1 MKNQKIKKILYT
13 SALIGSAILLVVS
26 VVYFLSVI
34 INFRADLTQTTE
46 SLSQTM
52 AKDAANEINVLLD
65 KELEN
70 ARLMAE
76 EIEKAGPDWDDA
88 ARVKVES
95 LLKEYGAN
103 REHQKYIAEIHY
115 YLDAKSKE
123 YRCDTSNAK
132 NDEEIE
138 SLEFFAVPGSDVK
151 SQSVTNAMNS
161 KSDPVFS
168 GIYEGNFEGSPELLP
183 IFVLWYPLPEGES
196 ACISGFVIYYKSR
209 VFFENSSF
217 YSMATEEDA
226 AAVQPEQ
233 ESEKKEAFT
242 NSAVLSC
249 VISRHESDW
258 NDWVIDLMGKN
269 STDKT
274 SFRLHGL
281 FFNILGHMANYNDGI
296 QKLQKGLDRTILN
309 EPDPVKRQAK
319 LDQMNCV
326 VTIPI
331 SSTRYAVATSPVPLT
346 LGELTVV
353 EIYDPSVIYRT
364 SYNFMGQ
371 MEGALI
377 FLGVIFIAILV
388 YLNYQRT
395 HLRDKK
401 ELEEQIDSVSGC
413 LTYRYF
419 INHAEEL
426 VDKNPTNRY
435 AVLMLR
441 VNYLQYL
448 GQLYGDEIFLKVI
461 RFVGEVFE
469 KLLDHTETYGYISD
483 SNFAVLLHY
492 QEEVELMNRL
502 RMINAIIYNFPELKT
517 KNNHVKVT
525 FGIYLVRPED
535 DFSTLQC
542 LEKAGMALRSTTF
555 SVDSL
560 FRFYNDELGADS
572 NRQAEIELKMESSL
586 ANDEFKV
593 FYQPKYNLKKEMID
607 SAEALVRWYDSDL
620 HRYYPPAD
628 FIPLFEENGFI
639 VKLDHYVFEAVCKF
653 ASERIKG
660 GEPLVPISVNASRV
674 TAGEPDFVRYYLA
687 VKRKYDVPN
696 NLLTIEFTEST
707 AMDNYEAL
715 RKIVADLKAGGI
727 GSSVDDFGSGFSSYS
742 ILKELKMDELKLDR
756 FFITAG
762 IDAERDDALLNSVI
776 KLGQKLGMKVTQ
788 EGVESVEMMDRL
800 RRAGCNTVQGY
811 YYSRPITQDDFAA
824 FLDRELA
831 KKETDGE
838 EKK

>member
-1 MKNQKIKKILYT
+1 MKNQKNQKIKKILYT
-13 SALIGSAILLVVS
+13 AALIGTAILLFVS

-34 INFRADLTQTTE
+34 IHFRADLKETTE
-46 SLSQTM
+46 SLSEQM
-52 AKDAANEINVLLD
+52 AVDAAADINIVLQA
-65 KELEN
+65 EL
-70 ARLMAE
+70 ARVEAMAE
-76 EIEKAGPDWDDA
+76 EIRFAGPFWNDTAKD
-88 ARVKVES
+88 KVERQ
-95 LLKEYGAN
+95 LREYREN
-103 REHQKYIAEIHY
+103 REHQAYIASDIRY
-115 YLDAKSKE
+115 YRDGTEYDSYGVVIPSTDNKSKSITNSMLS
-123 YRCDTSNAK
+123 DT
-132 NDEEIE
+132 
-138 SLEFFAVPGSDVK
+138 
-151 SQSVTNAMNS
+151 
-161 KSDPVFS
+161 PVFS
-168 GIYEGNFEGSPELLP
+168 GIFEGNYGHGMVRS
-183 IFVLWYPLPEGES
+183 FVLWYPFSDEDD
-196 ACISGFVIYYKSR
+196 ACIDGFLIYYLSDT
-209 VFFENSSF
+209 FFASTSF
-217 YSMATEEDA
+217 YRENVTTDEEEAEPQQTEE
-226 AAVQPEQ
+226 
-233 ESEKKEAFT
+233 KKQAFT
-242 NSAVLSC
+242 NNAAFSC
-249 VISRHESDW
+249 LISRHESDW
-258 NDWVIDLMGKN
+258 NTWVIDLIGRN
-269 STDKT
+269 STKELDFT
-274 SFRLHGL
+274 SPDQIFLKLATLTHGAEGVKYL
-281 FFNILGHMANYNDGI
+281 QSGLEQKETRVTTVSISATNYAI
-296 QKLQKGLDRTILN
+296 
-309 EPDPVKRQAK
+309 
-319 LDQMNCV
+319 
-326 VTIPI
+326 
-331 SSTRYAVATSPVPLT
+331 AVSPVPLT
-346 LGELTVV
+346 AGEIMIV
-353 EIYDPSVIYRT
+353 EIYNPAVIYRT
-364 SYNFMGQ
+364 SYSFMGQ

-377 FLGVIFIAILV
+377 FLGVIFVTILF

-395 HLRDKK
+395 HLREKK

-419 INHAEEL
+419 LNHSEEL

-435 AVLMLR
+435 AVAMLR

-492 QEEVELMNRL
+492 QEEAELMNRL
-502 RMINAIIYNFPELKT
+502 RMIHAIIYNFPELKT

-525 FGIYLVRPED
+525 FGIYLVRPEEKY
-535 DFSTLQC
+535 STLQC

-572 NRQAEIELKMESSL
+572 NRQAEIELKMETSL
-586 ANDEFKV
+586 QNDEFKV
-593 FYQPKYNLKKEMID
+593 FYQPKYNLKKDMID
-607 SAEALVRWYDSDL
+607 SAEALVRWYDPEK

-639 VKLDHYVFEAVCKF
+639 VKLDHYVFEAVCRF
-653 ASERIKG
+653 AADRIKNKQ
-660 GEPLVPISVNASRV
+660 PLAPISINASRV
-674 TAGEPDFVRYYLA
+674 TAGEPDFVRYYLS

-707 AMDNYEAL
+707 AMDNYESL

-762 IDAERDDALLNSVI
+762 IDPERDDALLNSVI

-824 FLDRELA
+824 FLDKELA
-831 KKETDGE
+831 A
-838 EKK
+838 EKTVDADK

>member
-13 SALIGSAILLVVS
+13 AALIGTAILLVVS
-26 VVYFLSVI
+26 VIYFLSI
-34 INFRADLTQTTE
+34 IIRFRADLTETTE
-46 SLSQTM
+46 SLSLQM
-52 AKDAANEINVLLD
+52 AEDAAADIDVVLAT
-65 KELEN
+65 EL
-70 ARLMAE
+70 
-76 EIEKAGPDWDDA
+76 
-88 ARVKVES
+88 ARVEAMADEIGFYTMWTDDVKNIIEHQ
-95 LLKEYGAN
+95 LQEYRSN
-103 REHQKYIAEIHY
+103 REHQAYIASDLRY
-115 YLDAKSKE
+115 YRDGQEYDSYGSVIPSSDKKSESIK
-123 YRCDTSNAK
+123 RAMQSDT
-132 NDEEIE
+132 
-138 SLEFFAVPGSDVK
+138 
-151 SQSVTNAMNS
+151 
-161 KSDPVFS
+161 PVFS
-168 GIYEGNFEGSPELLP
+168 GIFEGNYGHGIVRS
-183 IFVLWYPLPEGES
+183 FVLWYPFPKEEGKV
-196 ACISGFVIYYKSR
+196 IDGFLIYYLSD
-209 VFFENSSF
+209 VFFASTSF
-217 YSMATEEDA
+217 YRENVGDAEAATPA
-226 AAVQPEQ
+226 
-233 ESEKKEAFT
+233 EKSGRKEAFT
-242 NSAVLSC
+242 NEAAFSC
-249 VISRHESDW
+249 LISRHESDETV
-258 NDWVIDLMGKN
+258 WVIDLIGRN
-269 STDKT
+269 SSNDLN
-274 SFRLHGL
+274 FAAPDQIFVRLNTLTHG
-281 FFNILGHMANYNDGI
+281 ASGI
-296 QKLQKGLDRTILN
+296 KYLQSGVEQKEARVAT
-309 EPDPVKRQAK
+309 VS
-319 LDQMNCV
+319 
-326 VTIPI
+326 I
-331 SSTRYAVATSPVPLT
+331 SSAKYAIATSPVPNT
-346 LGELTVV
+346 KGELTIV
-353 EIYDPSVIYRT
+353 EIYDPAVIYRT

-377 FLGVIFIAILV
+377 FLGLIFITILF

-419 INHAEEL
+419 ITHAEEL

-469 KLLDHTETYGYISD
+469 KLLDPTETYGYISD

-535 DFSTLQC
+535 EFSTLQC

-572 NRQAEIELKMESSL
+572 NRQAEIELKMETSL
-586 ANDEFKV
+586 QNDEFKV
-593 FYQPKYNLKKEMID
+593 FYQPKYNLKRETID
-607 SAEALVRWYDSDL
+607 SAEALVRWYDPEL

-639 VKLDHYVFEAVCKF
+639 VKLDHYVFEAVCQF
-653 ASERIKG
+653 AAGRIKEG
-660 GEPLVPISVNASRV
+660 KPLAPISINASRV

-687 VKRKYDVPN
+687 VKRKYDIPN

-707 AMDNYEAL
+707 AMDNYESL

-762 IDAERDDALLNSVI
+762 IDPERDDALLNSVI

-811 YYSRPITQDDFAA
+811 YYSRPITQDDFAVFIDRA
-824 FLDRELA
+824 FA
-831 KKETDGE
+831 
-838 EKK
+838 EKKDEESEQ

>member
-13 SALIGSAILLVVS
+13 AALVGTAILLVVS
-26 VVYFLSVI
+26 IIYFLSI
-34 INFRADLTQTTE
+34 IIRFRSDLTETTE
-46 SLSQTM
+46 SLSLQM
-52 AKDAANEINVLLD
+52 ANSAANDINLVLAT
-65 KELEN
+65 EL
-70 ARLMAE
+70 ARVDAMAE
-76 EIEKAGPDWDDA
+76 EIAFYHESEDDEEETYWRSTA
-88 ARVKVES
+88 K
-95 LLKEYGAN
+95 GAIERQLQDYRSN
-103 REHQKYIAEIHY
+103 REHTAYIAADLRYIRKGIEYDSSGEMIS
-115 YLDAKSKE
+115 ATEKKSK
-123 YRCDTSNAK
+123 S
-132 NDEEIE
+132 IE
-138 SLEFFAVPGSDVK
+138 RVMDSDV
-151 SQSVTNAMNS
+151 
-161 KSDPVFS
+161 PVFS
-168 GIYEGNFEGSPELLP
+168 GIFEGNYLTG
-183 IFVLWYPLPEGES
+183 IVRQFVLWYPFQEEQE
-196 ACISGFVIYYKSR
+196 ACIEGIVIYYLSD
-209 VFFENSSF
+209 VFFSSNSF
-217 YSMATEEDA
+217 YREG
-226 AAVQPEQ
+226 VQNPDEAEKPAEQ
-233 ESEKKEAFT
+233 ETGRKEAFT
-242 NSAVLSC
+242 NNAAFSC
-249 VISRHESDW
+249 LISRHESGGS
-258 NDWVIDLMGKN
+258 DWVIDLIGRKSSNDLNFSSPDQIFVRLNTMTHGAAGIKYLQ
-269 STDKT
+269 SGVEAKT
-274 SFRLHGL
+274 ARVTTVS
-281 FFNILGHMANYNDGI
+281 ISAN
-296 QKLQKGLDRTILN
+296 K
-309 EPDPVKRQAK
+309 
-319 LDQMNCV
+319 
-326 VTIPI
+326 
-331 SSTRYAVATSPVPLT
+331 YAIATAPVPLT
-346 LGELTVV
+346 DGELTIV

-419 INHAEEL
+419 LSHADEL
-426 VDKNPTNRY
+426 VEKNPTNRY

-502 RMINAIIYNFPELKT
+502 RMIHAIIYNFPELKT

-525 FGIYLVRPED
+525 FGIYLVRPEEKY
-535 DFSTLQC
+535 STLQC

-572 NRQAEIELKMESSL
+572 NRQAEIELKMETSL
-586 ANDEFKV
+586 QNDEFKV

-607 SAEALVRWYDSDL
+607 SAEALVRWYDPDL
-620 HRYYPPAD
+620 RRYYPPAD

-660 GEPLVPISVNASRV
+660 GEPLAPISVNASRV

-687 VKRKYDVPN
+687 VKRKYDIPN

>member
-1 MKNQKIKKILYT
+1 MKSQKNQKIKKILYT
-13 SALIGSAILLVVS
+13 AALIGTAILLFVS

-34 INFRADLTQTTE
+34 IHFRADLKETTE
-46 SLSQTM
+46 SLSEQM
-52 AKDAANEINVLLD
+52 AEDAAADINIVLQA
-65 KELEN
+65 EL
-70 ARLMAE
+70 ARAEALAE
-76 EIEKAGPDWDDA
+76 EIKKSGARWEDVKADVQQQLHDYA
-88 ARVKVES
+88 E
-95 LLKEYGAN
+95 N
-103 REHQKYIAEIHY
+103 REHKAYIASSIRYFRGGVEYDSSGAEISSA
-115 YLDAKSKE
+115 DKKSESIRISMKSK
-123 YRCDTSNAK
+123 T
-132 NDEEIE
+132 
-138 SLEFFAVPGSDVK
+138 
-151 SQSVTNAMNS
+151 
-161 KSDPVFS
+161 PVFS
-168 GIYEGNFEGSPELLP
+168 GIFEGNYGHGYVRS
-183 IFVLWYPLPEGES
+183 FVLWYPFEEEDH
-196 ACISGFVIYYKSR
+196 AVVDGFMIYYLSDT
-209 VFFENSSF
+209 FFASTSF
-217 YSMATEEDA
+217 YRENNIIVDGEEETAPQETEE
-226 AAVQPEQ
+226 
-233 ESEKKEAFT
+233 KKRAFT
-242 NSAVLSC
+242 NDAAFSC
-249 VISRHESDW
+249 LISRHESDT
-258 NDWVIDLMGKN
+258 NIWVIDLIGRN
-269 STDKT
+269 STKELDLTSPDQIFYELDKLT
-274 SFRLHGL
+274 HG
-281 FFNILGHMANYNDGI
+281 ASGI
-296 QKLQKGLDRTILN
+296 KYLQSGLEQKETR
-309 EPDPVKRQAK
+309 
-319 LDQMNCV
+319 
-326 VTIPI
+326 VTTVSI
-331 SSTRYAVATSPVPLT
+331 SSTNYAIGISPVPLT
-346 LGELTVV
+346 GGEIMIV
-353 EIYDPSVIYRT
+353 EIYNPAVIYRT
-364 SYNFMGQ
+364 SYSFMGQ

-377 FLGVIFIAILV
+377 FLGLIFITILF

-419 INHAEEL
+419 LNHSEEL
-426 VDKNPTNRY
+426 VEKNPTNRY
-435 AVLMLR
+435 AVAMLR

-469 KLLDHTETYGYISD
+469 KLLDPTETYGYISD

-502 RMINAIIYNFPELKT
+502 RMIHAIIYNFPELKT

-525 FGIYLVRPED
+525 FGIYLVRPEEKY
-535 DFSTLQC
+535 STLQC

-572 NRQAEIELKMESSL
+572 NRQAEIELKMETSL
-586 ANDEFKV
+586 QNDEFKV
-593 FYQPKYNLKKEMID
+593 FYQPKYNLKKDTID
-607 SAEALVRWYDSDL
+607 SAEALVRWYDPEK

-639 VKLDHYVFEAVCKF
+639 VKLDHYVFEAVCRF
-653 ASERIKG
+653 AADRIKNKQ
-660 GEPLVPISVNASRV
+660 PLAPISINASRV
-674 TAGEPDFVRYYLA
+674 TAGEPDFVRYYLS
-687 VKRKYDVPN
+687 VKRKYDIPN

-707 AMDNYEAL
+707 AMDNYESL

-756 FFITAG
+756 FFITPG

-824 FLDRELA
+824 FLNKELA
-831 KKETDGE
+831 TEKDAETD
-838 EKK
+838 K

>member
-13 SALIGSAILLVVS
+13 SALIGMAILLVVS
-26 VVYFLSVI
+26 VIYFLSVI
-34 INFRADLTQTTE
+34 IHFRADLQETTE
-46 SLSQTM
+46 SLSLQM
-52 AKDAANEINVLLD
+52 S
-65 KELEN
+65 KE
-70 ARLMAE
+70 AAE
-76 EIEKAGPDWDDA
+76 EINAALEKELANIELLAEQIRLAPREWNDA
-88 ARVKVES
+88 QGVVLSQLRDYAE
-95 LLKEYGAN
+95 N
-103 REHQKYIAEIHY
+103 REHKKFVA
-115 YLDAKSKE
+115 AKIRYFITEADGKRRE
-123 YRCDTSNAK
+123 YESDGNPISATEDKSN
-132 NDEEIE
+132 
-138 SLEFFAVPGSDVK
+138 SVK
-151 SQSVTNAMNS
+151 RAL
-161 KSDPVFS
+161 KSATPVFS
-168 GIYEGNFEGSPELLP
+168 SIFEGNYGHGNVRS
-183 IFVLWYPLPEGES
+183 FVLWYPFAKDE
-196 ACISGFVIYYKSR
+196 ACIDGFMVYYLSDE
-209 VFFENSSF
+209 FFAKTSF
-217 YSMATEEDA
+217 YREQIEAPEDKEEIA
-226 AAVQPEQ
+226 A
-233 ESEKKEAFT
+233 ESKENDEKKRKEAFT
-242 NSAVLSC
+242 NSAAFSC
-249 VISRHESDW
+249 LISRHES
-258 NDWVIDLMGKN
+258 NENIWVIDLIGPN
-269 STDKT
+269 STNV
-274 SFRLHGL
+274 LGL
-281 FFNILGHMANYNDGI
+281 RAAQQIFTELLRMTPGADGI
-296 QKLQKGLDRTILN
+296 KELQHSL
-309 EPDPVKRQAK
+309 EVKEMK
-319 LDQMNCV
+319 KKYCV
-326 VTIPI
+326 TTVKI
-331 SSTRYAVATSPVPLT
+331 SSSKYSIALAPVELT
-346 LGELTVV
+346 NGELTIV
-353 EIYDPSVIYRT
+353 EIYDPAVIYRT

-377 FLGVIFIAILV
+377 FLGVIFVSVLV

-413 LTYRYF
+413 LTYRYYLS
-419 INHAEEL
+419 HAAEL

-435 AVLMLR
+435 AVAMLR

-448 GQLYGDEIFLKVI
+448 GQLYGEEIFLKVI

-469 KLLDHTETYGYISD
+469 KLLDPTETYGYISD

-525 FGIYLVRPED
+525 FGVYLVRPEEE
-535 DFSTLQC
+535 FSILQC
-542 LEKAGMALRSTTF
+542 LEKAGMALRSSSF
-555 SVDSL
+555 AADSL

-572 NRQAEIELKMESSL
+572 NRQAEIEMKMEGSL

-593 FYQPKYNLKKEMID
+593 FYQPKYNLNKETID
-607 SAEALVRWYDSDL
+607 SAEALVRWYDPDL

-639 VKLDHYVFEAVCKF
+639 VKLDHYVFESVCKF
-653 ASERIKG
+653 AAGRIREGK
-660 GEPLVPISVNASRV
+660 PLAPISVNASRV
-674 TAGEPDFVRYYLA
+674 TAGEPDFVRYYLS
-687 VKRKYDVPN
+687 VKRKYDIPN
-696 NLLTIEFTEST
+696 NLLTLEFTEST
-707 AMDNYEAL
+707 AMDNYEVL

-831 KKETDGE
+831 EKET
-838 EKK
+838 EKTDS

>member
-1 MKNQKIKKILYT
+1 MNNQQIKKILYT
-13 SALIGSAILLVVS
+13 AALIGMAILLVVS
-26 VVYFLSVI
+26 IIYFFSVI
-34 INFRADLTQTTE
+34 IHFRADLTETTE
-46 SLSQTM
+46 SLSQQM
-52 AKDAANEINVLLD
+52 AEDAAEDINVVLQA
-65 KELEN
+65 EL
-70 ARLMAE
+70 ARVEAMAE
-76 EIEKAGPDWDDA
+76 EIKGVSHTWAIGQPLVEKQLQ
-88 ARVKVES
+88 EY
-95 LLKEYGAN
+95 KEN
-103 REHQKYIAEIHY
+103 REHVAYIASPIRYFRDGVEYDSYGTVIS
-115 YLDAKSKE
+115 ATENKSKSIKNSMAS
-123 YRCDTSNAK
+123 DT
-132 NDEEIE
+132 
-138 SLEFFAVPGSDVK
+138 
-151 SQSVTNAMNS
+151 
-161 KSDPVFS
+161 PVFS
-168 GIYEGNFEGSPELLP
+168 GIFEGNYGHGMVRS
-183 IFVLWYPLPEGES
+183 FVLWYPFAEGE
-196 ACISGFVIYYKSR
+196 ACIDGFMIYYLSDT
-209 VFFENSSF
+209 FFASTSF
-217 YSMATEEDA
+217 YRENLALQDDAVTPAVQEEEDG
-226 AAVQPEQ
+226 
-233 ESEKKEAFT
+233 KKKAFT
-242 NSAVLSC
+242 NNAAFSC
-249 VISRHESDW
+249 LISRHESDW
-258 NDWVIDLMGKN
+258 NTWVIDLIGRN
-269 STDKT
+269 STNELNFT
-274 SFRLHGL
+274 SPDQIFVRLTTLTHGAEGIKYL
-281 FFNILGHMANYNDGI
+281 QSGLEQKETRVTTVSISGTNYAI
-296 QKLQKGLDRTILN
+296 
-309 EPDPVKRQAK
+309 
-319 LDQMNCV
+319 
-326 VTIPI
+326 
-331 SSTRYAVATSPVPLT
+331 AVSPVPLT
-346 LGELTVV
+346 GGEIMIV
-353 EIYDPSVIYRT
+353 EIYDPAVIYRT
-364 SYNFMGQ
+364 SYSFMGQ

-377 FLGVIFIAILV
+377 FLGVIFISILV

-419 INHAEEL
+419 LNHSEEL

-469 KLLDHTETYGYISD
+469 KLLDPTETYGYISD

-502 RMINAIIYNFPELKT
+502 RMIHAIIYNFPELKS

-525 FGIYLVRPED
+525 FGIYLVRPEEKY
-535 DFSTLQC
+535 STLQC

-560 FRFYNDELGADS
+560 FRFYNDALGADS
-572 NRQAEIELKMESSL
+572 NRQAEIELKMETSL
-586 ANDEFKV
+586 QNDEFKV

-607 SAEALVRWYDSDL
+607 SAEALVRWYDPDL

-639 VKLDHYVFEAVCKF
+639 VKLDHYVFEAVCRF
-653 ASERIKG
+653 ASDRIKG
-660 GEPLVPISVNASRV
+660 GKPLAPISINASRV

-687 VKRKYDVPN
+687 VKRKYDIPN

-707 AMDNYEAL
+707 AMDNYESL
-715 RKIVADLKAGGI
+715 RRIVADLKKGGI

-824 FLDRELA
+824 FLDREM
-831 KKETDGE
+831 KEKDAE
-838 EKK
+838 PAEK

>member
-13 SALIGSAILLVVS
+13 SAMIGLAILLVVS
-26 VVYFLSVI
+26 IVYFLSVI
-34 INFRADLTQTTE
+34 INFRADLTETTE
-46 SLSQTM
+46 SLSQQM
-52 AKDAANEINVLLD
+52 AKDSANEINLLLE
-65 KELEN
+65 KELDN
-70 ARLMAE
+70 CTLLGD
-76 EIEKAGPDWDDA
+76 EIEKIGNGWDDA
-88 ARVKVES
+88 TRNAVEG

-103 REHQKYIAEIHY
+103 REHQKYVAEIHY
-115 YLDAKSKE
+115 YRGGQE
-123 YRCDTSNAK
+123 FRCDTGNAK
-132 NDEEIE
+132 NSEEIA
-138 SLEFFAVPGSDVK
+138 SLEFFPVSASDRK
-151 SQSVTNAMNS
+151 SESVTNAR
-161 KSDPVFS
+161 KSGEPVFS

-183 IFVLWYPLPEGES
+183 IFVLWYPFTEGETAS
-196 ACISGFVIYYKSR
+196 ISGFMVYYKSR
-209 VFFENSSF
+209 TFFENSSF
-217 YSMATEEDA
+217 YSMATEEDRY
-226 AAVQPEQ
+226 VEEET
-233 ESEKKEAFT
+233 ESDRKEAFT
-242 NSAVLSC
+242 NRAVLTC
-249 VISRHESDW
+249 VISRHESEW

-281 FFNILGHMANYNDGI
+281 FFDILGGMANFTDGV
-296 QKLQKGLDRTILN
+296 QQLQKGLDKTILN
-309 EPDPVKRQAK
+309 EPDAEKRQKK
-319 LDQMNCV
+319 LDEMNCV
-326 VTIPI
+326 TTISI
-331 SSTRYAVATSPVPLT
+331 SSTKYAVATSPVPLT

-353 EIYDPSVIYRT
+353 EIYDPAVIYRT

-377 FLGVIFIAILV
+377 FLGVIFISILI

-419 INHAEEL
+419 LNHSEEL

-502 RMINAIIYNFPELKT
+502 RMIHAIIYNFPELKS

-525 FGIYLVRPED
+525 FGVYLVRPGEKY
-535 DFSTLQC
+535 STLQC
-542 LEKAGMALRSTTF
+542 LEKAGMALRSSSF
-555 SVDSL
+555 SSDSL
-560 FRFYNDELGADS
+560 FRFYNDELGAGS
-572 NRQAEIELKMESSL
+572 NRQAEIELKMETSL
-586 ANDEFKV
+586 QNDEFKV
-593 FYQPKYNLKKEMID
+593 FYQPKYNLKKETID
-607 SAEALVRWYDSDL
+607 SAEALVRWYDPEL

-639 VKLDHYVFEAVCKF
+639 VKLDHYVFESVCRF
-653 ASERIKG
+653 AADRIKEG
-660 GEPLVPISVNASRV
+660 LPLAPISVNASRV
-674 TAGEPDFVRYYLA
+674 TAAEPDFVRYYLS

-696 NLLTIEFTEST
+696 NLLTLEFTEST
-707 AMDNYEAL
+707 AMDNYEIL
-715 RKIVADLKAGGI
+715 RKIVADLKKGGI

-800 RRAGCNTVQGY
+800 RRAGCNTIQGY
-811 YYSRPITQDDFAA
+811 YYSRPITQEDFAI

-831 KKETDGE
+831 NAGTEDAGQ
-838 EKK
+838 

>member
-13 SALIGSAILLVVS
+13 AALVGSAILLVVS

-34 INFRADLTQTTE
+34 IRFRADLTETTE
-46 SLSQTM
+46 SLSLQM
-52 AKDAANEINVLLD
+52 AQDAASEINGLLE
-65 KELEN
+65 KEYDN
-70 ARLMAE
+70 VTLMAD
-76 EIEKAGPDWDDA
+76 EI
-88 ARVKVES
+88 VKQGAEWTDETRTAIENF
-95 LLKEYGAN
+95 LKEYGAN
-103 REHQKYIAEIHY
+103 REHQKYITEVHY
-115 YLDAKSKE
+115 YTWDNEE
-123 YRCDTSNAK
+123 YRCETSYAK
-132 NDEEIE
+132 NDEGIGG
-138 SLEFFAVPGSDVK
+138 LDFFPVVTPNSYGSVRN
-151 SQSVTNAMNS
+151 TLNS
-161 KSDPVFS
+161 KTPVFS
-168 GIYEGNFEGSPELLP
+168 DIFEGNDPPEYVP
-183 IFVLWYPLPEGES
+183 TFVLWYPFK
-196 ACISGFVIYYKSR
+196 SGTSSIKGFMIYYKSR
-209 VFFENSSF
+209 TFFENSSF
-217 YSMATEEDA
+217 YSMLTEEEHKA
-226 AAVQPEQ
+226 TAEQ
-233 ESEKKEAFT
+233 DTETDRKLAFI
-242 NSAVLSC
+242 NNAVLTC
-249 VISRHESDW
+249 VISRHASGETS
-258 NDWVIDLMGKN
+258 DWVIDLMGKN

-274 SFRLHGL
+274 SFGLHMNIFDKLGSMTNYSSGL
-281 FFNILGHMANYNDGI
+281 RTLQNGLG
-296 QKLQKGLDRTILN
+296 KTFLS
-309 EPDPVKRQAK
+309 EEDPEKRAK
-319 LDQMNCV
+319 HLEAMNCV
-326 VTIPI
+326 ATLPI
-331 SSTRYAVATSPVPLT
+331 SASRYAVATAPVELT

-353 EIYDPSVIYRT
+353 EIYDPEVIYRT
-364 SYNFMGQ
+364 SYSFMGQ

-377 FLGVIFIAILV
+377 FLGVIFVAILI

-419 INHAEEL
+419 ISHSEEL

-435 AVLMLR
+435 AVAMLR

-483 SNFAVLLHY
+483 SNFSVLLHY
-492 QEEVELMNRL
+492 KEEVELMNRL
-502 RMINAIIYNFPELKT
+502 RMIHAIIYNFPELKT

-525 FGIYLVRPED
+525 FGIYLVRPGEKY
-535 DFSTLQC
+535 STLQC
-542 LEKAGMALRSTTF
+542 LEKAGMALRSSSF
-555 SVDSL
+555 SSDSL

-572 NRQAEIELKMESSL
+572 NRQAEIELKMETSL
-586 ANDEFKV
+586 QNDEFKV
-593 FYQPKYNLKKEMID
+593 FYQPKYNLNKETID
-607 SAEALVRWYDSDL
+607 SAEALVRWYDPDL

-653 ASERIKG
+653 AADRIKEG
-660 GEPLVPISVNASRV
+660 KPLAPISVNASRV
-674 TAGEPDFVRYYLA
+674 TAGEPDFVRYYLS
-687 VKRKYDVPN
+687 VKRKYDIRN
-696 NLLTIEFTEST
+696 NLLTLEFTEST
-707 AMDNYEAL
+707 AMDNYEVL
-715 RKIVADLKAGGI
+715 RKIVADLKQGGI

-831 KKETDGE
+831 NRATED
-838 EKK
+838 EKA

>member
-13 SALIGSAILLVVS
+13 AALIGTAILLVVS
-26 VVYFLSVI
+26 VIYFLSI
-34 INFRADLTQTTE
+34 IIRFRADLTETTE
-46 SLSQTM
+46 SLSLQM
-52 AKDAANEINVLLD
+52 AGDAASDIDVVLET
-65 KELEN
+65 EL
-70 ARLMAE
+70 ARVDAMAE
-76 EIEKAGPDWDDA
+76 EIKNAGPFWTDA
-88 ARVKVES
+88 VKEKIEQQLQDYKS
-95 LLKEYGAN
+95 N
-103 REHQKYIAEIHY
+103 REHVAYIASDLRY
-115 YLDAKSKE
+115 YRNGQAYSGDG
-123 YRCDTSNAK
+123 T
-132 NDEEIE
+132 
-138 SLEFFAVPGSDVK
+138 AVPAEL
-151 SQSVTNAMNS
+151 NRS
-161 KSDPVFS
+161 KSIERALRSDTPVFS
-168 GIYEGNFEGSPELLP
+168 GIFEGNYETG
-183 IFVLWYPLPEGES
+183 IVRQFVLWYPFQEEDEAAIDGIL
-196 ACISGFVIYYKSR
+196 IYYLSD
-209 VFFENSSF
+209 VFFASTSF
-217 YSMATEEDA
+217 YREGVEDA
-226 AAVQPEQ
+226 AAPAPTEE
-233 ESEKKEAFT
+233 ESGRKEAFT
-242 NSAVLSC
+242 KQAAFSC
-249 VISRHESDW
+249 LISRHESDETI
-258 NDWVIDLMGKN
+258 WVIDLIGRH
-269 STDKT
+269 STNDLN
-274 SFRLHGL
+274 FAAPDQIFVRLNTMTHGAGGIKYL
-281 FFNILGHMANYNDGI
+281 QSGVEQKEARVTTVSISAN
-296 QKLQKGLDRTILN
+296 
-309 EPDPVKRQAK
+309 
-319 LDQMNCV
+319 
-326 VTIPI
+326 
-331 SSTRYAVATSPVPLT
+331 RYAIATSPVPNT
-346 LGELTVV
+346 NGELTIV

-377 FLGVIFIAILV
+377 FLGVIFVTILF

-419 INHAEEL
+419 ITHAEEL

-435 AVLMLR
+435 AVAMLR

-469 KLLDHTETYGYISD
+469 KLLDPTETYGYISD

-525 FGIYLVRPED
+525 FGIYLVRPEEE
-535 DFSTLQC
+535 FSTLQC

-572 NRQAEIELKMESSL
+572 NRQAEIELKMETSL
-586 ANDEFKV
+586 QNDEFKV
-593 FYQPKYNLKKEMID
+593 FYQPKYNLKKETID
-607 SAEALVRWYDSDL
+607 SAEALVRWYDPEL

-639 VKLDHYVFEAVCKF
+639 VKLDHYVFEAVCQF
-653 ASERIKG
+653 AAGRIKEG
-660 GEPLVPISVNASRV
+660 KPLAPISINASRV
-674 TAGEPDFVRYYLA
+674 TAGEPDFVRYYLSI
-687 VKRKYDVPN
+687 KRKYDIPN
-696 NLLTIEFTEST
+696 NLLTLEFTEST
-707 AMDNYEAL
+707 AMDNYESL

-762 IDAERDDALLNSVI
+762 IDPERDDALLNSVI

-831 KKETDGE
+831 AKKGE
-838 EKK
+838 ESEQ